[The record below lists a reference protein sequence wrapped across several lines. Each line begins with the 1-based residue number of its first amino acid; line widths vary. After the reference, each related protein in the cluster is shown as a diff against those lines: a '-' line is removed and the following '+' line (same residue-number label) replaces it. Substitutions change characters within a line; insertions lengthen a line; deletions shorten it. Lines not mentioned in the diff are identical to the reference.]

1 MEVNKTAGLARN
13 LMRGVEAVG
22 AQSRTRLLNNLWP
35 CRGTDS
41 PGRVR
46 QLHLE
51 HKRVWLGVW
60 SLEPTVMETG
70 VSTCL
75 HMEMAV
81 PKGPQKFL
89 GLEAP
94 VHRKG
99 RI

>member
-1 MEVNKTAGLARN
+1 
-13 LMRGVEAVG
+13 
-22 AQSRTRLLNNLWP
+22 
-35 CRGTDS
+35 
-41 PGRVR
+41 
-46 QLHLE
+46 
-51 HKRVWLGVW
+51 
-60 SLEPTVMETG
+60 METG

-75 HMEMAV
+75 YTEMAV